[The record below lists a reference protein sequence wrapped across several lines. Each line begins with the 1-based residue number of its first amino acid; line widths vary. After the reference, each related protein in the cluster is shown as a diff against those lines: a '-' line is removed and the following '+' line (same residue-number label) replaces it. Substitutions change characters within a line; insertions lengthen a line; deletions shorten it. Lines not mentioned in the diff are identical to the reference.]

1 MCLSRKILFLNYSSF
16 KRKNLNAKCQQ
27 LQMLLSNFT
36 RRKNGQNHMVKTA
49 MINHSNPDINALGNN
64 EVFYFANQMS
74 KQL

>member
-1 MCLSRKILFLNYSSF
+1 
-16 KRKNLNAKCQQ
+16 
-27 LQMLLSNFT
+27 MLLSNFT

-49 MINHSNPDINALGNN
+49 MINHSNPDINVLGNN